1 MTTAEQARALIDSF
15 AEALNRR
22 DASALASLFTEDA
35 DFVDYRGHWLRGR
48 PAIRDGHIRAF
59 DGLLAAGTTTWRD
72 VTVNQL
78 GDDLLVCHGLWTIP
92 AHEHPDGSHV
102 PERHGV
108 ITFLITPTAD
118 GLRIRAGQNTEQI

>member
-1 MTTAEQARALIDSF
+1 MTTAEQARALIGSF

-35 DFVDYRGHWLRGR
+35 DFVDFRGHWLRGR

-72 VTVNQL
+72 VTVDDL
-78 GDDLLVCHGLWTIP
+78 GHGLLVCHGLWTIA

-102 PERHGV
+102 PERQGV
-108 ITFLITPTAD
+108 ITFLIDSTAD
-118 GLRIRAGQNTEQI
+118 GLRIRAGQNTEQT